1 MKEVYP
7 EFADQVR
14 FYAVGTD
21 PTESLDG
28 LERYREEQGY
38 PWPIALPDPNMLS
51 SFRVLTQSTKI
62 AIDDRGAIVYRDGY
76 GRGDPDTWRE
86 VFARLAESAGR

>member
-1 MKEVYP
+1 MKEAYP

-38 PWPIALPDPNMLS
+38 PWPIALPDPKMLR
-51 SFRVLTQSTKI
+51 SFGVLTQSTKI
-62 AIDDRGAIVYRDGY
+62 AIDHGGAIVYRDGY